1 MPSHCVRC
9 GRRVSHAGFCKDC
22 RPPNAP
28 NRGKEYYDHGGGK
41 ENKHERYHEGGGKE
55 NKHEL
60 YHEGGGQEKKL
71 ELYHSEEATAE
82 REVKAAELKES
93 RRDEAEAFMAENGML
108 GIDSKFARE
117 KKVEHIRS
125 DKTLL
130 HKLTGDPR
138 LIGISIEDLHKNPDV
153 CIYFGETFR
162 KLREEDLRWLSTRGA
177 LGGGTN
183 RPTLE
188 WSVPRGERTH
198 ITMSEA
204 REELGFKSCV
214 LHEDFLK
221 VNTTAIEDLLQRKCH
236 DLGLPRRLHRRVGA
250 GSKGFKRYFSDD
262 EEEEDEDGRP
272 TKLHKVFMAYSF
284 GAMPA
289 IDKGDVVVCE

>member
-1 MPSHCVRC
+1 MIPNVCKDEHGAGC
-9 GRRVSHAGFCKDC
+9 GRRVAYKGLCIWCCH
-22 RPPNAP
+22 PNAP
-28 NRGKEYYDHGGGK
+28 NRSKEYYAHGGGK
-41 ENKHERYHEGGGKE
+41 ENAHERYHEGGGKG
-55 NKHEL
+55 KVHER
-60 YHEGGGQEKKL
+60 YHEGGEKEKAMAKR
-71 ELYHSEEATAE
+71 EAT
-82 REVKAAELKES
+82 AAELKDS
-93 RRDEAEAFMAENGML
+93 RRDEAEAFMMENGVS

-188 WSVPRGERTH
+188 WSVPRGERGERTH

-204 REELGFKSCV
+204 REELDFKSCV
-214 LHEDFLK
+214 LHEDLLK
-221 VNTTAIEDLLQRKCH
+221 VNTTAIEDLLQSKCD

-262 EEEEDEDGRP
+262 EEEEEEDGRP

-289 IDKGDVVVCE
+289 IDKGDVVVCK